1 VNETLLLIGAL
12 SAVMLITILY
22 IAVKDRETSRKLSM
36 MEAGMDGL
44 NRELFKI
51 AKEMESIEK
60 RLEESRMPLS
70 EESSDPEVID
80 KMVNTKLKPFVL
92 EVEHLGKRLDTLEQ
106 MRERLD
112 EVEAKIRQVLF
123 ANEHTAPDEQK
134 ILQLHAQGMDA
145 ESIAKQL
152 RLGKGEVEL
161 VLKFSKLGSFS

>member
-1 VNETLLLIGAL
+1 MNETVLLIAAL
-12 SAVMLITILY
+12 AAVMLITIIY

-44 NRELFKI
+44 NRELFKM
-51 AKEMESIEK
+51 AKEIESLEK
-60 RLEESRMPLS
+60 RLEEGSLPAV
-70 EESSDPEVID
+70 EEASDTETVD
-80 KMVNTKLKPFVL
+80 SMVNRKLKPFVL
-92 EVEHLGKRLDTLEQ
+92 EVEHIGRQIGELEQ

-112 EVEAKIRQVLF
+112 TLEAKIRQVLF

-161 VLKFSKLGSFS
+161 VLKFSKLGGFS